1 MIKQELA
8 FSYLQ
13 SQCEAKLFLLS
24 FSFPSVFLLVSSS
37 FPPLSLL
44 SFSSFALSFTPC
56 LLVPFS
62 IQLNLLGKRRDVLT
76 QLVFVHNQELRGTQG
91 LPLLPLRVSTNNK
104 QNSRNKPNLGRNDD
118 SRSDVSSSSDAS
130 WATFASERSDNRPN
144 LAPKVPHFIPRLSL

>member
-1 MIKQELA
+1 MRGK
-8 FSYLQ
+8 SVP
-13 SQCEAKLFLLS
+13 SFLLIS
-24 FSFPSVFLLVSSS
+24 FSFPPLLLFFPSLLHSFSLCLLVS
-37 FPPLSLL
+37 FL
-44 SFSSFALSFTPC
+44 
-56 LLVPFS
+56 

-91 LPLLPLRVSTNNK
+91 LPLLPLRVTTNNK